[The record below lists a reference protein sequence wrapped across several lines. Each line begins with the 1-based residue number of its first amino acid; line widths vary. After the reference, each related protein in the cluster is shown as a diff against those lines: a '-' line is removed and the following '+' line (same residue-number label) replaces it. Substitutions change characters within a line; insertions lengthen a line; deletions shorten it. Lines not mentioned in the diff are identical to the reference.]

1 MVKCKAKHITT
12 AGPTVTSTKHW
23 LRYTHNM
30 MNTVSKGHS
39 WGTGGWSAPV
49 LERFAA
55 WMQSKDRS
63 YTTSKLLPRTFHVD
77 ICEQWQKKLVTFHS
91 TGWLIR
97 ILLVD
102 IDHVDMLTMLA
113 WWGQSDL
120 WSNSV
125 EIFAVAGG
133 VKSWAVESQS
143 PEWWLTGIAQCP
155 PPRWNQKASWAQC
168 PRWHTSNKI
177 HAIHAKLLCKNSKP
191 MKKKWVN
198 HWTLK

>member
-1 MVKCKAKHITT
+1 MQGKT
-12 AGPTVTSTKHW
+12 
-23 LRYTHNM
+23 YHNCRPYCYIDETLVALHPQHDP
-30 MNTVSKGHS
+30 TVSKGHS

-91 TGWLIR
+91 TGLLIR

-125 EIFAVAGG
+125 EIFAVAGR
-133 VKSWAVESQS
+133 VKSWA
-143 PEWWLTGIAQCP
+143 AQFWQGLS
-155 PPRWNQKASWAQC
+155 RA
-168 PRWHTSNKI
+168 
-177 HAIHAKLLCKNSKP
+177 
-191 MKKKWVN
+191 N
-198 HWTLK
+198 HRNGG